1 MPINQSGP
9 VSIGGATTGQSINLE
24 LGRVATATS
33 SLNEEALRTLAGVAS
48 GAISLSNFYGKSNV
62 PPYPANVFVGSGI
75 TGSHYY
81 QFSSNW
87 NNNIYRINSTTNAV
101 DSPFNGAQARG
112 YAQSGSNT
120 TKGIWWLGETQDD
133 GRFGKTS
140 EIDGVNLSTST
151 LYNPSIT
158 VNETNDDGGVYGYCG
173 TSSPAGIVYAWRYR
187 DSCVKF
193 NMATEAK
200 TTGPAMQLVTQYHG
214 INTSHDGRQK
224 GNASSWNSTNALLMH
239 DFSFHIM
246 NWSTESQSTKVL
258 RPAYRYDSTYYDPG
272 MGKHVRNTEGTT
284 WLEKS
289 SGAATGGP
297 YVSANIGK
305 INMTTMTWS
314 DLSIKRNATVVGGS
328 GVSTPTHGYFA
339 GGSTNSFFN
348 GSENRSGSGVSS
360 AVDKFT
366 FSSETIS
373 TSTSLPAARALLGN
387 GISTYF

>member
-1 MPINQSGP
+1 
-9 VSIGGATTGQSINLE
+9 LE
-24 LGRVATATS
+24 LGRAATATS

-75 TGSHYY
+75 TGTHYY

-87 NNNIYRINSTTNAV
+87 SNNIYRINSTTNAI

-120 TKGIWWLGETQDD
+120 TKGIWWFGETKNDSI
-133 GRFGKTS
+133 RGKTT

-151 LYNPSIT
+151 LYNPSVT
-158 VNETNDDGGVYGYCG
+158 VNESTNEGPIHGFCGV
-173 TSSPAGIVYAWRYR
+173 SSPGGIVYAWRTQA
-187 DSCVKF
+187 SCVKF

-200 TTGPAMQLVTQYHG
+200 TTGPAMQLVQQYHN
-214 INTSHDGRQK
+214 INTSHDGRHR
-224 GNASSWNSTNALLMH
+224 GNASSWNSTNALLIH

-258 RPAYRYDSTYYDPG
+258 RPQVRYDVTYYDPG
-272 MGKHVRNTEGTT
+272 IGKHVRNTDGLT

-289 SGAATGGP
+289 SGSLHS
-297 YVSANIGK
+297 YVSANMGR
-305 INMTTMTWS
+305 INMTTMTWA

-339 GGSTNSFFN
+339 GGSTNTYGGGFN
-348 GSENRSGSGVSS
+348 GVENFSHTGVSS

-366 FSSETIS
+366 FSSESSS